1 MMVVVDGDV
10 TQYEAMKRMSIADY
24 LLRLDIFVRKY
35 ESLK

>member
-1 MMVVVDGDV
+1 MMVVGDGDV
-10 TQYEAMKRMSIADY
+10 TQYEAMKRMSITDY